1 MLIKTDGVEHRLP
14 RTGAVAFLFRTYF
27 LPITDMADEPYVPGR
42 LASAIRSWDDET
54 AKYKGRESFEEVLL
68 PYLDREHEKQVAN
81 GLDLSKEDEL
91 RAYPY

>member
-1 MLIKTDGVEHRLP
+1 
-14 RTGAVAFLFRTYF
+14 
-27 LPITDMADEPYVPGR
+27 MADEPYVPGR